1 MTGKRAKHLAFLTT
15 AWVLAVAAL
24 SILVAAFWPSGQ
36 PGYGGQPLSYWFK
49 RLPELSGNLDV
60 KVTYSLKF
68 PAVPSGGNSE
78 CGAALTAIRNIG
90 TNGLPFLIRKLG
102 RSPPTPR
109 LIRLLHRYAA
119 NWPIIWR
126 VFTKPRTPVQE
137 SEERAQAV
145 AGLLVLC
152 PLPPDAEQKVRILA
166 LDFDGPAW
174 FQAGYVLKANRNPA
188 IVRDAL
194 STYKE

>member
-1 MTGKRAKHLAFLTT
+1 
-15 AWVLAVAAL
+15 
-24 SILVAAFWPSGQ
+24 
-36 PGYGGQPLSYWFK
+36 
-49 RLPELSGNLDV
+49 
-60 KVTYSLKF
+60 
-68 PAVPSGGNSE
+68 
-78 CGAALTAIRNIG
+78 
-90 TNGLPFLIRKLG
+90 
-102 RSPPTPR
+102 
-109 LIRLLHRYAA
+109 
-119 NWPIIWR
+119 
-126 VFTKPRTPVQE
+126 VQE

-152 PLPPDAEQKVRILA
+152 PLPPDAQQKVRILA